1 MVARCAS
8 GAGQGRHRSRDS
20 GLTGVGPHGR
30 RICGLGLSATS
41 ALEGRHS
48 VATRRTMERTARAA
62 APSPRADALASE
74 QSQRAPEKS
83 RPAAKRHASS
93 RRAAVLLTK
102 APVPWSD
109 PRPSP
114 RVPHPKPACG
124 QGGGSKA
131 HAALAALQHSLSARL
146 PSRPAYFVITVQI
159 LLCTKRNAGF
169 PGCRFKR
176 CIAARYEGSTP
187 RRKQP
192 IGTIQ

>member
-8 GAGQGRHRSRDS
+8 GAGQGRHRSRDT
-20 GLTGVGPHGR
+20 GLTWVGPHGR
-30 RICGLGLSATS
+30 RICGLGLSTTF

-48 VATRRTMERTARAA
+48 VATPRTKGRTARAA
-62 APSPRADALASE
+62 APSPRADALAFE
-74 QSQRAPEKS
+74 KSQRAPEKS
-83 RPAAKRHASS
+83 RPRSEAACLITAR
-93 RRAAVLLTK
+93 RRAPHQSASPLVRP
-102 APVPWSD
+102 APFPGLA
-109 PRPSP
+109 
-114 RVPHPKPACG
+114 HPKPACG

-146 PSRPAYFVITVQI
+146 PPRPAYFVITVQI
-159 LLCTKRNAGF
+159 PLCTKRNAGF

>member
-20 GLTGVGPHGR
+20 GLTGVGPHGW
-30 RICGLGLSATS
+30 RICGLGLSTTFAI
-41 ALEGRHS
+41 EGRHS
-48 VATRRTMERTARAA
+48 LATRRTMGRTARAA
-62 APSPRADALASE
+62 APSLWADALRFE
-74 QSQRAPEKS
+74 RSQRAPEKS
-83 RPAAKRHASS
+83 RPRSEAACLSPARRLAPHQSASPPVKPA
-93 RRAAVLLTK
+93 RPPVL
-102 APVPWSD
+102 A
-109 PRPSP
+109 
-114 RVPHPKPACG
+114 HPKPACG
-124 QGGGSKA
+124 QGGRSKA

-146 PSRPAYFVITVQI
+146 PPRPAYFVITVQI
-159 LLCTKRNAGF
+159 PLCTKRNAGF